1 MINLG
6 KSAGKPL
13 ADKLGLISV
22 KQLETQNIRF
32 FGEFF
37 TFIITC
43 ILRRPFKYGV
53 ARCSD
58 KRLNTGMAPTCGWMI
73 KIVKVNNL
81 YLNSLHVSMVNRVS
95 KWNNE
100 ISM

>member
-32 FGEFF
+32 FGEYS

-43 ILRRPFKYGV
+43 ILRWPFKYGV
-53 ARCSD
+53 VRCS
-58 KRLNTGMAPTCGWMI
+58 A
-73 KIVKVNNL
+73 
-81 YLNSLHVSMVNRVS
+81 
-95 KWNNE
+95 
-100 ISM
+100 

>member
-32 FGEFF
+32 LGEFF
-37 TFIITC
+37 TFIN
-43 ILRRPFKYGV
+43 Y
-53 ARCSD
+53 
-58 KRLNTGMAPTCGWMI
+58 
-73 KIVKVNNL
+73 
-81 YLNSLHVSMVNRVS
+81 HVYFAAAF
-95 KWNNE
+95 
-100 ISM
+100 

>member
-32 FGEFF
+32 FWEFF
-37 TFIITC
+37 TLIITC
-43 ILRRPFKYGV
+43 ILRWPFKYGV
-53 ARCSD
+53 TRC
-58 KRLNTGMAPTCGWMI
+58 LA
-73 KIVKVNNL
+73 
-81 YLNSLHVSMVNRVS
+81 
-95 KWNNE
+95 
-100 ISM
+100 

>member
-32 FGEFF
+32 FGNFSLLLSRVF
-37 TFIITC
+37 C
-43 ILRRPFKYGV
+43 GGLLNM
-53 ARCSD
+53 ALSD
-58 KRLNTGMAPTCGWMI
+58 VQRKTW
-73 KIVKVNNL
+73 
-81 YLNSLHVSMVNRVS
+81 
-95 KWNNE
+95 
-100 ISM
+100 

>member
-13 ADKLGLISV
+13 ADKLGFISV

-43 ILRRPFKYGV
+43 ILRRPFKYGEIV
-53 ARCSD
+53 RNGGYKSD
-58 KRLNTGMAPTCGWMI
+58 WIDFWTKTISLLPLSVFPTWILTTKHPLMSVYCFFVG
-73 KIVKVNNL
+73 
-81 YLNSLHVSMVNRVS
+81 
-95 KWNNE
+95 
-100 ISM
+100 

>member
-13 ADKLGLISV
+13 ADKLWLISV

-43 ILRRPFKYGV
+43 ILRQPSKYGV
-53 ARCSD
+53 ARCS
-58 KRLNTGMAPTCGWMI
+58 A
-73 KIVKVNNL
+73 
-81 YLNSLHVSMVNRVS
+81 
-95 KWNNE
+95 
-100 ISM
+100 

>member
-32 FGEFF
+32 FWEFF

-53 ARCSD
+53 ARCS
-58 KRLNTGMAPTCGWMI
+58 A
-73 KIVKVNNL
+73 
-81 YLNSLHVSMVNRVS
+81 
-95 KWNNE
+95 
-100 ISM
+100 